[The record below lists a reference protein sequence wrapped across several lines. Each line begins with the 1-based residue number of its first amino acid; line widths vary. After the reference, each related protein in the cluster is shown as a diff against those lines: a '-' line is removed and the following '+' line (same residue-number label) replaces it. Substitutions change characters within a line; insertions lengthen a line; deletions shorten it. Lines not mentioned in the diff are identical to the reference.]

1 MLEQP
6 DGSLSEHHPAE
17 ELELPVPVVSQPQSN
32 RGSSD
37 GSQPSGFTLATT
49 TKQRSAGV
57 KTTKRTPVCGK
68 NPQSGK
74 DTGRRATAPV
84 RESVGKVSTASDS
97 CGSEARNTSSRT
109 TTKKSKV
116 SGKSSTP
123 KSSDIDSRAAEGMAK
138 PSTSSSRRRSQRIAP
153 VSTQLRIEESVDNP
167 LEGSTNVTTPRKRK
181 HSDSEREGSKPDAK
195 KPKSAKRVK
204 VVKTVAPK
212 QHSDIQ
218 RVSLAEEDSSDWT
231 SSDSEMEAGKYVD
244 TKSSSIT
251 RKKTGSSKALK
262 LTKKLKSRTANKVIS
277 TPATDSSSDWE
288 SDGETETAPTQASTV
303 TAKVPPDQR
312 QTSTKAHV
320 RQNSE
325 SSSEEPLSDPKAEV
339 DSSRTSLPVHS
350 HGRSKKE
357 LENKAPEPTKEN
369 SCTEQSFCSPR
380 EGGERESSPT
390 HTIPDSSGKRESRG
404 KKSTPAPMI
413 KGPSNLGS
421 SSSSEWTSD
430 EESED
435 RQAAQSQVTDERS
448 LPQQKET
455 DTGKK
460 VSTAPLILKPSPR
473 QTNSEASQ
481 QQIRDNVEEDEEEE
495 VTEDEGN
502 ERLSEEKTAVKDK
515 LTDEGVNNNGE
526 RCTDTDEEDADSAK
540 SDQAEEE
547 GHESGHQVALTNSTL
562 ESSTQGKN
570 HPSPVK
576 GVCSSQDRE
585 MLKQRQDSES
595 NTKGSTKVAP
605 RKNTKLN
612 RVKEDDASSTDEV
625 ECSEDGAGRGVE
637 SDGVGMYEEVIKIN
651 SSNENDDSLVLLEVL
666 APDSIPS
673 DEEVVALASQS
684 HEGQDNYIYMFMY
697 IVYISSLYFPCGKFS
712 SMNACIITIHPCRY
726 TCTVYDYRCLT

>member
-1 MLEQP
+1 M
-6 DGSLSEHHPAE
+6 
-17 ELELPVPVVSQPQSN
+17 VSQAHSN
-32 RGSSD
+32 RDSSD
-37 GSQPSGFTLATT
+37 GSQPSRFTLATT

-57 KTTKRTPVCGK
+57 KNKKRTPVPGK

-74 DTGRRATAPV
+74 DTGRREIAPV

-97 CGSEARNTSSRT
+97 CGSEARNASSRAA
-109 TTKKSKV
+109 TKKSKV
-116 SGKSSTP
+116 SGKTSTP
-123 KSSDIDSRAAEGMAK
+123 KSSDVDSPAAEGMAN
-138 PSTSSSRRRSQRIAP
+138 PSTNSSRQQSQHIAP
-153 VSTQLRIEESVDNP
+153 ISALLKMKEIVDNP
-167 LEGSTNVTTPRKRK
+167 LGGNSYVTIPRKRK
-181 HSDSEREGSKPDAK
+181 LSESEREGSKPDAK
-195 KPKSAKRVK
+195 KPKSAKRVE

-212 QHSDIQ
+212 QHSDVK

-231 SSDSEMEAGKYVD
+231 TSDSEMEAGKHMD

-262 LTKKLKSRTANKVIS
+262 LTKKLKSRTAKKAIS
-277 TPATDSSSDWE
+277 TPANDSSSDWE
-288 SDGETETAPTQASTV
+288 SDGETENAPTQASTV

-339 DSSRTSLPVHS
+339 DSSRTSLPIHS

-357 LENKAPEPTKEN
+357 LENKAPEPTEEN
-369 SCTEQSFCSPR
+369 SSTEQSFCSPR
-380 EGGERESSPT
+380 EGGERESSPA
-390 HTIPDSSGKRESRG
+390 HTIPGSSGKRESRG
-404 KKSTPAPMI
+404 KKSTPVSMI

-421 SSSSEWTSD
+421 SSSSEWSSD

-435 RQAAQSQVTDERS
+435 GQAAQSQVTDERS

-460 VSTAPLILKPSPR
+460 VSTARLILKPSPR

-481 QQIRDNVEEDEEEE
+481 QQIRDNVEEDEKED

-502 ERLSEEKTAVKDK
+502 ERLSEEKTADKDK
-515 LTDEGVNNNGE
+515 LTDKGVNNNGE

-547 GHESGHQVALTNSTL
+547 GHESGHRVAQTNSTL

-570 HPSPVK
+570 HPLPVK
-576 GVCSSQDRE
+576 GVCSSQGRK
-585 MLKQRQDSES
+585 MLKQRQDPES
-595 NTKGSTKVAP
+595 NTKGSTKVVP
-605 RKNTKLN
+605 KKNAKLN
-612 RVKEDDASSTDEV
+612 CVKEDDASSTDEV
-625 ECSEDGAGRGVE
+625 KCSEVGAGRVVE
-637 SDGVGMYEEVIKIN
+637 SDGVGMYEEVIKSN

-673 DEEVVALASQS
+673 DEEVVALTSQS

-697 IVYISSLYFPCGKFS
+697 TVHFITVFS
-712 SMNACIITIHPCRY
+712 MWQ
-726 TCTVYDYRCLT
+726 VF